1 MGYIRAKKSSVLLA
15 KERGVNMFVPQ
26 RNYDEFQNKTFR
38 LPTTLLKRLE
48 KIANVNNI
56 STNKLII
63 QALEYALD
71 NLDENA
77 L

>member
-1 MGYIRAKKSSVLLA
+1 
-15 KERGVNMFVPQ
+15 MFVPQ